1 MHTLEIRNLTQTF
14 AQKNTQLKVLDNL
27 NFSVDAGQF
36 VALLGPSGCGKSTLF
51 NIIAGLLT
59 PDTGEIYLNGERIS
73 GNTGDFAYMQ
83 QKDLLLPWRTVLK
96 NVLIGPEIHDEPPW
110 RTVPKNILI
119 GLPWRIVLK
128 ILKNALTS
136 PEPRDE
142 PIGTAKA
149 EARQRLVQL
158 GLGGFENSYPMQ
170 LSGGMRQRVAL
181 VRTLLFHKEIL
192 LLDEPFG
199 ALDAMT
205 RTVMQSILLDI
216 WSEGKQTVL
225 LITHDLEEALLLA
238 DKIYLLTARP
248 ARLKAEIPVPLPR
261 PRDITDTALIHLKKE
276 LLALLQ
282 VEMSTAFD
290 SDDPRAIGL

>member
-1 MHTLEIRNLTQTF
+1 MRKLEIRNLTQTF
-14 AQKNTQLKVLDNL
+14 AQKDTQLQVLQNL

-51 NIIAGLLT
+51 NIISGLLT
-59 PDTGEIYLNGERIS
+59 PDTGEIYLNGEHIS

-96 NVLIGPEIHDEPPW
+96 NVLIGPEIHDEP
-110 RTVPKNILI
+110 L
-119 GLPWRIVLK
+119 
-128 ILKNALTS
+128 
-136 PEPRDE
+136 
-142 PIGTAKA
+142 GTAKT
-149 EARQRLVQL
+149 EARQQLTQL

-181 VRTLLFHKEIL
+181 ARTLLFRKEIL

-216 WSEGKQTVL
+216 WSEDKQTVL
-225 LITHDLEEALLLA
+225 LITHDIEEALLLA

-248 ARLKAEIPVPLPR
+248 ATLKAEIPVALPR

-290 SDDPRAIGL
+290 

>member
-14 AQKNTQLKVLDNL
+14 AQKDTQLKVLDNL
-27 NFSVDAGQF
+27 NFSVDGGQF

-96 NVLIGPEIHDEPPW
+96 NTLIGPEIHDEPPW
-110 RTVPKNILI
+110 RTVLKNILI
-119 GLPWRIVLK
+119 GLPWRTVLTV
-128 ILKNALTS
+128 LKNALS
-136 PEPRDE
+136 KPEPRDE
-142 PIGTAKA
+142 PIGMAKA
-149 EARQRLVQL
+149 EARQWLVQL

-181 VRTLLFHKEIL
+181 VRTLLFRKEIL

-216 WSEGKQTVL
+216 WAEAKQTVL
-225 LITHDLEEALLLA
+225 LITHDIEEALLLA

-248 ARLKAEIPVPLPR
+248 ATLKAEIPVPLPR

-290 SDDPRAIGL
+290 